1 MVILLSH
8 GISSTKE
15 REACSNILPDEEFR
29 VFLTMNAKASV
40 NWKLK
45 TKVRLIELNWTL
57 APEAKTIDWVGLFR
71 RDPMIKFSHPIV
83 GVSAFGFGGYFLTRF
98 KFPKYPFHGM
108 KSPQSTCLYG
118 YWIGYIS
125 GNRTL
130 KSNCLKLQPNWMWED
145 KDLIGS
151 VPLNKLM
158 IPGSHNSGSYLDF
171 LGLSRINIIY
181 RYTVNQGE
189 DVWNQLLY
197 GIRYLDIRVGYYKDT
212 PEKFW
217 VVHDFVRMNPLYEV
231 LSDVRRFLQRT
242 NEIVIM
248 DFHRFP
254 TGFEE
259 GGMQHSELVRF
270 LTRELGEFMAPD
282 WIGRNV
288 SMNDLWRINRTLILT
303 YAHYP
308 SSAYNNIIWSEVP
321 QSWADEGSVLPLKKF
336 LKREMNKNSKA
347 TYFWAAMTHL
357 TTSPIDIVLNLNGGL
372 RELSD
377 KIARQ
382 VNIWYR
388 VEWWDEA
395 NIVATDFFLGNNII
409 EESIIANRK
418 RVSTS
423 GPISSLFSKLHRLI
437 IIGSSLR
444 SSLSQINSRKD
455 NKYNGIEDEDEDSK
469 KWDLER
475 NKSPLKSRISNK
487 KVNMKLTQDNIM
499 EWFLLSATGTN
510 KSKEYYSSLLDKQ
523 MKDTLQQKEIDSN

>member
-171 LGLSRINIIY
+171 
-181 RYTVNQGE
+181 VP
-189 DVWNQLLY
+189 W
-197 GIRYLDIRVGYYKDT
+197 YLDIRVGYYKDT